1 MKFTISVSMCPPAQL
16 LPVAVAAEQAGWYGI
31 TIGESVFFPE
41 KVDAKYPYTEDG
53 RRFWSPDTPFVDP
66 WVAIPAMAAVT
77 SRLFFHTSVIKLPIR
92 SPLLVAKTVGSAAA
106 LSGDRVG
113 LGVGL
118 SWMPQEFAWCGTSYA
133 DRGPRSDE
141 MIEILRKLLAG
152 PGMVEHHGRFY
163 DFERLEMSPAPGRP
177 VPIYVGG
184 HGAPGLRRAA
194 RLGDGWI
201 SANKTEAELAT
212 TISRLEALRREAGR
226 EHEPFEIMVI
236 ATDVFDAAGYRRLAE
251 HGVTQ
256 AIVVPWFLYG
266 GDPNRVETK
275 RDAIARFADQ
285 VITRFA

>member
-1 MKFTISVSMCPPAQL
+1 MKFTISVSMCAPEQL
-16 LPVAVAAEQAGWYGI
+16 FAVAMAAEQSGWFGI
-31 TIGESVFFPE
+31 TLGESVFFPE
-41 KVDAKYPYTEDG
+41 KVDAQYPYTDDG

-77 SRLFFHTSVIKLPIR
+77 SRLFFHTSVNKLPIR

-118 SWMPQEFAWCGTSYA
+118 SWIPQEFAWCGTSYE

-163 DFERLEMSPAPGRP
+163 DFDRLQMSPAPGRP

-184 HGAPGLRRAA
+184 HGAAGLRRAA
-194 RLGDGWI
+194 RQGDGWI
-201 SANKTEAELAT
+201 SANKPEAELVAT
-212 TISRLEALRREAGR
+212 IERLGALRREAGR
-226 EHEPFEIMVI
+226 EREPFETMVI
-236 ATDVFDAAGYRRLAE
+236 ATDVFDVEGYRRLEAS
-251 HGVTQ
+251 GATQ

-266 GDPNRVETK
+266 GDPARVETK
-275 RDAIARFADQ
+275 RDAIARFSDQ
-285 VITRFA
+285 VIARFA